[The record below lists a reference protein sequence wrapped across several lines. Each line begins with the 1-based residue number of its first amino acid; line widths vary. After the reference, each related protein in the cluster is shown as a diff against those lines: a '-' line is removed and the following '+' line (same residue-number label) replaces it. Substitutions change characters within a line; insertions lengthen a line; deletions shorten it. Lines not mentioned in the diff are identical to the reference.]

1 MHTGTA
7 NPTTSRKYSSI
18 LQTQPERIKQQLLP
32 ENNKKKTANSPNKST
47 PKHQTLIKGQNN
59 IVIAIKLDSDI
70 HTYFNQDKVRKMI
83 NTNLTPLL

>member
-59 IVIAIKLDSDI
+59 IVIVINMTPISTHISTRIKYEKRSTQI
-70 HTYFNQDKVRKMI
+70 
-83 NTNLTPLL
+83 